1 MYARYEEME
10 NVRFDEME
18 IVRYTE
24 RENKRYYWNG
34 KLWRNGWWVT
44 NKLKKEM
51 FKLKES
57 VKESTERQNIYNE
70 KDSREEKE

>member
-24 RENKRYYWNG
+24 RENKRYYWKG
-34 KLWRNGWWVT
+34 KFM
-44 NKLKKEM
+44 KKWM
-51 FKLKES
+51 VGDKQ
-57 VKESTERQNIYNE
+57 V
-70 KDSREEKE
+70 EEGNV